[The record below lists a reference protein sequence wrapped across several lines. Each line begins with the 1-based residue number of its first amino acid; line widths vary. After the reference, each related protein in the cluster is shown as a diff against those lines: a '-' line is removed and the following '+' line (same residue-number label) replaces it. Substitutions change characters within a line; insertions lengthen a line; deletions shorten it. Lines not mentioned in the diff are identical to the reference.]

1 MRCLTSGDTQGVG
14 GGGVEVIGM
23 DSGLLNRH
31 DGIKA
36 SQDEVRE

>member
-14 GGGVEVIGM
+14 GGGEVIGM
-23 DSGLLNRH
+23 DCGLLNRH

>member
-14 GGGVEVIGM
+14 GGGEVIGM

-31 DGIKA
+31 DGSIYI
-36 SQDEVRE
+36 SIYLSI